1 MLKYLKLKD
10 LIKLKLVSKD
20 ADNICDA
27 NLLKDEF
34 ENEES
39 NNQNEPT

>member
-1 MLKYLKLKD
+1 MYCFNNYCKSY
-10 LIKLKLVSKD
+10 IKSRTFRWFV
-20 ADNICDA
+20 ICDA